1 MGTIKDKVAIIGM
14 GCTKFGERW
23 DAGFEDLMVEA
34 YKECLE
40 DAGIAPKD
48 IQAAWLGNQFAEVNQ
63 GVSGL
68 PLAETLKLPYI
79 PVTHVENMCASGSEA
94 LRGAAYAVASGVYDI
109 ALALGVEKLK
119 DVGYGGLPDFSLG
132 AVPKE
137 NSLIWPN
144 FTAPGA
150 FAMMATRYF
159 SRYGLSPEEGKMT
172 LAKVSSKSHHNG
184 TMCEKAHLRRE
195 APVDVIMK
203 APIVA
208 WPLGLY
214 DCCGVSDGAAAAIVV
229 RAEEVKKFRPDP
241 VYIKALQIAVSSG
254 EEQMYTDYDYTHVET
269 TWRAGIK
276 AYDEAGIKNPR
287 EEISM
292 AEVHDCFSITE
303 AVTMEDLQFSPR
315 GKVKEDIDAGRF
327 NLDGEQPIQTD
338 GGLKCFGHP
347 IGASGLRMMYEEYKQ
362 LQGKCSPRQ
371 VKNPKFGL
379 THNLGG
385 WPTRNIVSVFIVGL

>member
-1 MGTIKDKVAIIGM
+1 MGSIKDKVAIIGM
-14 GCTKFGERW
+14 GCTRFGERW
-23 DAGFEDLMVEA
+23 NAGYSELMLESFR
-34 YKECLE
+34 ECIE
-40 DAGIAPKD
+40 DAGIEIKD
-48 IQAAWLGNQFAEVNQ
+48 IEAAWLGTQFTEVNQ

-68 PLAETLKLPYI
+68 PLSDALHLPFI

-94 LRGAAYAVASGVYDI
+94 LRGASYAVAAGVYDI
-109 ALALGVEKLK
+109 ALAIGVEKLK
-119 DVGYGGLPDFSLG
+119 DIGYGGLPDFSLG
-132 AVPKE
+132 AVGKYE
-137 NSLIWPN
+137 SLFSPN
-144 FTAPGA
+144 VTAPGA

-159 SRYGLSPEEGKMT
+159 ARYGLSPEEGKMM

-195 APVDVIMK
+195 APVEVIMQ

-214 DCCGVSDGAAAAIVV
+214 DCCGVSDGSAAAIVV
-229 RAEEVKKFRPDP
+229 RADMAKNFRADP
-241 VYIKALQIAVSSG
+241 VYIKALQIADSSG
-254 EEQMYTDYDYTHVET
+254 EELMYTDYDYTHVET
-269 TWRAGIK
+269 TTRAAAK
-276 AYDEAGIKNPR
+276 AYEEAGIKNAR

-362 LQGKCSPRQ
+362 LQGKAGARQ
-371 VKNPKFGL
+371 VKNPKFGM

-385 WPTRNIVSVFIVGL
+385 LPPHCVISTFIVGL